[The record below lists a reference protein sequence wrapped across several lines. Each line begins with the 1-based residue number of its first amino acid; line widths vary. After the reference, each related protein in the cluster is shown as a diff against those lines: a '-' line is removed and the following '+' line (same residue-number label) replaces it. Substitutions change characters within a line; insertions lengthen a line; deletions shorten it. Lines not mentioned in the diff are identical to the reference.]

1 MNRHNQTNTLR
12 QIAEYWSRDWG
23 GGGVGGGWQRWV
35 TVINGSWFRWTR
47 DHRLASLNMALGRA
61 TSNLVCNK
69 PGCPAPHN
77 HHRHTL
83 HRFSWLGL
91 KAGLVGALIYLP
103 ILSSLTVDPTN
114 ESSTG
119 IRGFTKPREWNCWGS
134 QGNPG
139 SQPTHSSTPNS
150 GLLGWER
157 NLVWMYHQYSPPHN
171 YYTIGHYHCHWPIE
185 TRSALVTVLKPGL
198 VFNAYLLKCA
208 LILDFS
214 LFQPHQFEGHRCNGQ
229 IMINDNSRL
238 ISVMFKIDTLLGFLR
253 LSSLK

>member
-1 MNRHNQTNTLR
+1 MWGHWHKDWLQINQTVSILYKNEQTYPNKYTSSNSWILITWLGR
-12 QIAEYWSRDWG
+12 GW
-23 GGGVGGGWQRWV
+23 VGGGWQRWV

-47 DHRLASLNMALGRA
+47 DHRLASFNMALGRA

-83 HRFSWLGL
+83 HRCSWLGL
-91 KAGLVGALIYLP
+91 KAGLVVALIYLP

-114 ESSTG
+114 ESTTG

-171 YYTIGHYHCHWPIE
+171 NYTIGHYHCHWPIE

-198 VFNAYLLKCA
+198 VFNAYLLRCA

-214 LFQPHQFEGHRCNGQ
+214 LFQPSLRG
-229 IMINDNSRL
+229 
-238 ISVMFKIDTLLGFLR
+238 IDAII
-253 LSSLK
+253 